1 MLDLLSLSWRQ
12 ATRLIGQPRGYM
24 MPVPAVRSVQ
34 SDIDIISCFHEF
46 VREPWCALP
55 DTFLGS
61 HLGLV
66 YLLPNAPERHEKRF
80 DLLQ

>member
-1 MLDLLSLSWRQ
+1 M
-12 ATRLIGQPRGYM
+12 
-24 MPVPAVRSVQ
+24 Q

-66 YLLPNAPERHEKRF
+66 YLLPNAPERHESASIYFNNDYEAHAPKNAKQCS
-80 DLLQ
+80 DCSLG